1 MRCGGLPCGKSVW
14 WEGGMDTWRERTVAG
29 AATQTAPKQLL
40 HARLP
45 RGQGKTR
52 APGLSVGLA
61 VTMRK
66 RNSLHKTEG
75 DAEVILADI
84 VIATIFLKGKLH
96 KMKYEKIQ

>member
-1 MRCGGLPCGKSVW
+1 MWRASLWEICSGGKEAWTLG
-14 WEGGMDTWRERTVAG
+14 ERG
-29 AATQTAPKQLL
+29 QWLGWPRKQL

-52 APGLSVGLA
+52 APSLSVGLA

-84 VIATIFLKGKLH
+84 VIATIFLKGKLQ
-96 KMKYEKIQ
+96 KMKYDKIQ